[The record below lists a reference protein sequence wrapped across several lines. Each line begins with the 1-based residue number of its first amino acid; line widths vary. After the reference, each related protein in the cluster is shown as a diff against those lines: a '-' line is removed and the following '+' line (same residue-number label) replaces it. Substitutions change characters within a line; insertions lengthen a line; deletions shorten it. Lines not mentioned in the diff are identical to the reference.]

1 MGVLDVLRRDPIVRL
16 MQREPVLVVPAS
28 VGPGQIERHVREWCP
43 DAVRRTDT
51 VLATRDGFTL
61 HGPVLRTDPAWPD
74 PGLTAHLNA
83 AYVTECRREGVDCP
97 SDHTRYQL
105 LDGLARRLSGLVR
118 DNPRKPWQA
127 PGDEPSSPIVLA
139 PRRLTPDEAIRLLS
153 AQYPGLTV
161 GYQDEDT
168 YELYDDGQVLHAEL
182 TTPSIFPL
190 VRLQP
195 WYTGAAE
202 VTEYTMTQLTSEEEL
217 RRMADAA
224 GTLAHAAGGIVLD
237 QDGFR
242 WR

>member
-1 MGVLDVLRRDPIVRL
+1 MGILDVLRRDPVVRL
-16 MQREPVLVVPAS
+16 MRREPVLVVPAT
-28 VGPGQIERHVREWCP
+28 VGPGQVERHVREWCP

-61 HGPVLRTDPAWPD
+61 HGPVLRTGPAWPD
-74 PGLTAHLNA
+74 PGLPARLQA
-83 AYVTECRREGVDCP
+83 AYVTEWRREGVDYP
-97 SDHTRYQL
+97 GDHTRYQL

-118 DNPRKPWQA
+118 ETPRKPWQA
-127 PGDEPSSPIVLA
+127 PGDEPSSPTVLA
-139 PRRLTPDEAIRLLS
+139 PRRLTPDEAIRVLS

-168 YELYDDGQVLHAEL
+168 YELYDDGQVLSVEL

-195 WYTGAAE
+195 WYTRAAE
-202 VTEYTMTQLTSEEEL
+202 VTEYTLTHLTTEEEL
-217 RRMADAA
+217 RRMVDVA
-224 GTLAHAAGGIVLD
+224 GTLARATGGIVLD
-237 QDGFR
+237 QDGFP